1 MPTGWGGSRVV
12 RIGHTGP
19 VPGAVVAIVLAAAVL
34 HVTWNTLVKVSADGY
49 LATVLIATAG
59 AVLCGVALP
68 FLPTMAPNAWINVAG
83 SIVAQS
89 IYYPLVAAA
98 YRAGDMSQT
107 YPLMRGTAP
116 LIVALLAGPLIG
128 ERLQLAQWIGVLL
141 ICAGIWAMA
150 LRRRP
155 GVAGNVLAGRRF
167 RLSRATTLAL
177 LNALV
182 IAAYTL
188 IDGAGS
194 RRSAAPAT
202 YTAWIF
208 LFTAVPMLVV
218 AISRSRRALGELARR
233 HWWLAAVGGPAN
245 VGAYGLVLEAVT
257 RAPVASVAALRE
269 TSILFATVVAR
280 YVLKERVDHYR
291 VGGTIIIAIGAV
303 VLRSA

>member
-1 MPTGWGGSRVV
+1 M
-12 RIGHTGP
+12 
-19 VPGAVVAIVLAAAVL
+19 VAIVLAAAVL
-34 HVTWNTLVKVSADGY
+34 HVTWNTLVKVSEDGY
-49 LATVLIATAG
+49 LATVLIAAAG
-59 AVLCGVALP
+59 AVLCAAALP
-68 FLPTMAPNAWINVAG
+68 FLPAMRSAAWINVAG
-83 SIVAQS
+83 SVVAQS

-128 ERLQLAQWIGVLL
+128 ERLDAAQWIGVLL

-155 GVAGNVLAGRRF
+155 SAEPQSLPRQRSGI
-167 RLSRATTLAL
+167 SRATALAL

-182 IAAYTL
+182 ISVYTL

-194 RRSAAPAT
+194 RASAAPAT

-208 LFTAVPMLVV
+208 LFTAVPMLIV
-218 AISRSRRALGELARR
+218 AISRSRAALIRLARR
-233 HWWLAAVGGPAN
+233 QWWLAAVGGPAN

-269 TSILFATVVAR
+269 TSILLSTVVAR
-280 YVLKERVDHYR
+280 SVLKERVDRYR
-291 VGGTIIIAIGAV
+291 VGGTVIIAIGAV

>member
-1 MPTGWGGSRVV
+1 M
-12 RIGHTGP
+12 
-19 VPGAVVAIVLAAAVL
+19 PGAVVAIVLAAAVL
-34 HVTWNTLVKVSADGY
+34 HVTWNTMVKISADGY

-59 AVLCGVALP
+59 ALLCSVALP
-68 FLPTMAPNAWINVAG
+68 FLPSMAPAAWINVAG
-83 SIVAQS
+83 SVVAQS

-107 YPLMRGTAP
+107 YPVMRGTAP

-128 ERLQLAQWIGVLL
+128 ERLDTLQWVGVLL

-150 LRRRP
+150 LRRPSALGADVVQPRSF
-155 GVAGNVLAGRRF
+155 G
-167 RLSRATTLAL
+167 LSRATALAL

-182 IAAYTL
+182 IATYTL

-194 RRSAAPAT
+194 RVSGAPAT

-208 LFTAVPMLVV
+208 LLTAVPMLVV
-218 AISRSRRALGELARR
+218 SIARSGPALLDLARR
-233 HWWLAAVGGPAN
+233 KWWLCAVGGPAN

-257 RAPVASVAALRE
+257 RGPVASVAALRE

-280 YVLKERVDHYR
+280 YVLKERVDRYR
-291 VGGTIIIAIGAV
+291 VGGTVIIAVGAV

>member
-1 MPTGWGGSRVV
+1 M
-12 RIGHTGP
+12 
-19 VPGAVVAIVLAAAVL
+19 VLAAAVL
-34 HVTWNTLVKVSADGY
+34 HVTWNTLVKISTDGY

-59 AVLCGVALP
+59 AVMCGLALP
-68 FLPTMAPNAWINVAG
+68 FLPAIHAAAWLNVAG
-83 SIVAQS
+83 SVVAQS

-116 LIVALLAGPLIG
+116 LLVAVLSGPLIG
-128 ERLQLAQWIGVLL
+128 ESLDPAQWLGVVL

-155 GVAGNVLAGRRF
+155 SKENSLRRRRF
-167 RLSRATTLAL
+167 RTSRATGLAL
-177 LNALV
+177 LNASV
-182 IAAYTL
+182 IATYTL

-194 RRSAAPAT
+194 RASGAPAT

-208 LFTAVPMLVV
+208 LFTAVPMLAV
-218 AISRSRRALGELARR
+218 AITRRRTELIAFTRR
-233 HWWLAAVGGPAN
+233 QWWVGAVGGPAN

-280 YVLKERVDHYR
+280 YVLKERVDRYR
-291 VGGTIIIAIGAV
+291 VGGTVVIAIGAV

>member
-1 MPTGWGGSRVV
+1 M
-12 RIGHTGP
+12 
-19 VPGAVVAIVLAAAVL
+19 VLAAAVL
-34 HVTWNTLVKVSADGY
+34 HVTWNTLVKISADGY

-59 AVLCGVALP
+59 AVMCGLALP
-68 FLPTMAPNAWINVAG
+68 FLPAIHAAAWLNVAG
-83 SIVAQS
+83 SVVAQS

-116 LIVALLAGPLIG
+116 LLVAVLSGPLIG
-128 ERLQLAQWIGVLL
+128 ESLDPAQWLGVVL

-155 GVAGNVLAGRRF
+155 STENSLRRRRF
-167 RLSRATTLAL
+167 RTSRATGLAL
-177 LNALV
+177 LNASV
-182 IAAYTL
+182 IATYTL

-194 RRSAAPAT
+194 RASGAPAT

-208 LFTAVPMLVV
+208 LFTAVPMLAV
-218 AISRSRRALGELARR
+218 AITRRRTELIAFTRR
-233 HWWLAAVGGPAN
+233 QWWVGAVGGPAN

-280 YVLKERVDHYR
+280 YVLKERVDRYR
-291 VGGTIIIAIGAV
+291 VGGTVVIAIGAV

>member
-1 MPTGWGGSRVV
+1 
-12 RIGHTGP
+12 
-19 VPGAVVAIVLAAAVL
+19 VVAIVLAAAVL
-34 HVTWNTLVKVSADGY
+34 HVTWNTLVKVSVDGY

-68 FLPTMAPNAWINVAG
+68 FLPSMHPQAWINVAG
-83 SIVAQS
+83 SVVAQS
-89 IYYPLVAAA
+89 IYYPLVAAT

-116 LIVALLAGPLIG
+116 LIVAVLAGPLIG
-128 ERLQLAQWIGVLL
+128 ERLHPAGWVGVLL

-150 LRRRP
+150 LRRQP
-155 GVAGNVLAGRRF
+155 PTVPKALRRNSF
-167 RLSRATTLAL
+167 KVSRATALAL

-194 RRSAAPAT
+194 RVSGAPAT

-218 AISRSRRALGELARR
+218 AIFRSRRALVELARR
-233 HWWLAAVGGPAN
+233 QWWLAAIGGPAN
-245 VGAYGLVLEAVT
+245 VGAYGLVLQAVT
-257 RAPVASVAALRE
+257 CAPVASVAALRE

-280 YVLKERVDHYR
+280 YVLKERVDRYR
-291 VGGTIIIAIGAV
+291 VGGTVLIAIGAV

>member
-1 MPTGWGGSRVV
+1 M
-12 RIGHTGP
+12 
-19 VPGAVVAIVLAAAVL
+19 PGAVVAIVLAAAVL
-34 HVTWNTLVKVSADGY
+34 HVTWNTLVKISADGY
-49 LATVLIATAG
+49 LATVLIAAAG
-59 AVLCGVALP
+59 AVLCGVVLP
-68 FLPTMAPNAWINVAG
+68 FLPAMHAAAWLNVAG
-83 SIVAQS
+83 SVVAQS

-128 ERLQLAQWIGVLL
+128 ERLGAAQWVGVLL
-141 ICAGIWAMA
+141 ISGGIWAMA

-155 GVAGNVLAGRRF
+155 SAESANSVQRRRF
-167 RLSRATTLAL
+167 RLSRATALAL
-177 LNALV
+177 VNAVV

-194 RRSAAPAT
+194 RASGAPVT

-208 LFTAVPMLVV
+208 LFTAVPMLIV
-218 AISRSRRALGELARR
+218 AIYRSRAALIGLAKRQ
-233 HWWLAAVGGPAN
+233 WWLAAVGGPAN
-245 VGAYGLVLEAVT
+245 VGAYGLVLVAVT

-280 YVLKERVDHYR
+280 YLLKERVDRYR
-291 VGGTIIIAIGAV
+291 VGGTIVIAVGAV

>member
-1 MPTGWGGSRVV
+1 M
-12 RIGHTGP
+12 
-19 VPGAVVAIVLAAAVL
+19 LAAAVL
-34 HVTWNTLVKVSADGY
+34 HVTWNTLVKISADGY
-49 LATVLIATAG
+49 LATVLIAAAG
-59 AVLCGVALP
+59 AVLCGIALP
-68 FLPTMAPNAWINVAG
+68 FLPAMHPNAWINVAG
-83 SIVAQS
+83 SVVAQS

-116 LIVALLAGPLIG
+116 LLVALLSGPLIG
-128 ERLQLAQWIGVLL
+128 EHLDPAQWVGVLL

-155 GVAGNVLAGRRF
+155 STEPKTLSRR
-167 RLSRATTLAL
+167 RVRTSRATGLAL
-177 LNALV
+177 TNALV
-182 IAAYTL
+182 IATYTL

-194 RRSAAPAT
+194 RASGAPVT

-218 AISRSRRALGELARR
+218 AIARNRVDLLALARR
-233 HWWLAAVGGPAN
+233 QWWLAVVGGPAN
-245 VGAYGLVLEAVT
+245 VGAYGLVLVAVT

-280 YVLKERVDHYR
+280 YLLKERVDRYR
-291 VGGTIIIAIGAV
+291 VGGTVVIALGAV

>member
-1 MPTGWGGSRVV
+1 M
-12 RIGHTGP
+12 
-19 VPGAVVAIVLAAAVL
+19 VLAAAVL
-34 HVTWNTLVKVSADGY
+34 HVTWNTLVKISADGY

-59 AVLCGVALP
+59 AVMCGLALP
-68 FLPTMAPNAWINVAG
+68 FLPAIHAAAWLNVAG
-83 SIVAQS
+83 SVVAQS

-116 LIVALLAGPLIG
+116 LLVAVLSGPLIG
-128 ERLQLAQWIGVLL
+128 ESLDPAQWLGVVL

-155 GVAGNVLAGRRF
+155 SKENSLRRRRF
-167 RLSRATTLAL
+167 RTSRATGLAL
-177 LNALV
+177 LNASV
-182 IAAYTL
+182 IATYTL

-194 RRSAAPAT
+194 RASGAPAT

-208 LFTAVPMLVV
+208 LFTAVPMLAV
-218 AISRSRRALGELARR
+218 AITRRRTELIAFTRR
-233 HWWLAAVGGPAN
+233 QWWVGAVGGPAN

-280 YVLKERVDHYR
+280 YVLKERVDRYR
-291 VGGTIIIAIGAV
+291 VGGTVVIAIGAV

>member
-1 MPTGWGGSRVV
+1 M
-12 RIGHTGP
+12 
-19 VPGAVVAIVLAAAVL
+19 VAIVLAAAVL
-34 HVTWNTLVKVSADGY
+34 HVTWNTLVKVSDDGY
-49 LATVLIATAG
+49 LATVLIAAAG
-59 AVLCGVALP
+59 AVLCAAALP
-68 FLPTMAPNAWINVAG
+68 FLPAMHSAAWVNVAG
-83 SIVAQS
+83 SVVAQS

-128 ERLQLAQWIGVLL
+128 ERLDGAQWVGVLL
-141 ICAGIWAMA
+141 ICTGIWAMA

-155 GVAGNVLAGRRF
+155 PTGSTAVRR
-167 RLSRATTLAL
+167 RRSGLSRATTLAL

-182 IAAYTL
+182 IATYTL

-194 RRSAAPAT
+194 RASGAPVT

-208 LFTAVPMLVV
+208 LFTAVPMLIV
-218 AISRSRRALGELARR
+218 AISRSRTALVGLARR
-233 HWWLAAVGGPAN
+233 QWWLAAVGGPAN

-269 TSILFATVVAR
+269 TSILFSTVVAR
-280 YVLKERVDHYR
+280 FLLQERVDRYR
-291 VGGTIIIAIGAV
+291 VGGTVIIAIGAV
-303 VLRSA
+303 VIRSA